1 MIIIIYSSTHL
12 SDLSHHNH
20 HHHHHHIFI
29 HPYINDRSVGKGKGF
44 GEIALTQGDDLRTAT
59 VTATSHV
66 ECVRLHKSNYDYFVR
81 DIQVID

>member
-1 MIIIIYSSTHL
+1 MN
-12 SDLSHHNH
+12 DL
-20 HHHHHHIFI
+20 
-29 HPYINDRSVGKGKGF
+29 SVGKGKGF